1 MTEKD
6 LQILGTVIVVILIVK
21 YIEKWYKSVRFH
33 DLWYIAL
40 QYLYPL

>member
-21 YIEKWYKSVRFH
+21 YIEKWYKSH

>member
-6 LQILGTVIVVILIVK
+6 LQILGTGNVVILIVK
-21 YIEKWYKSVRFH
+21 YIKKWYH

-40 QYLYPL
+40 QYLYQL